1 MENFAKLKTQDIKS
15 QAERKDI
22 YLDNDFIAISK
33 YIKITDEDIN
43 RLKKW
48 DINEVFI
55 KDLENEDATHNSVQ
69 DFEKFLREYK
79 VFKNIYLNIIKQT
92 KNNLGNFRHN
102 NLVNMKE
109 LNEIIDGLL
118 DIMNRNLNSFIA
130 LLSILHSTSVSIS
143 LYIISSSVPIIS
155 DSSNSLP
162 SQSTLRGSSIDIS
175 FLYCV
180 DFRKNIS
187 ISFSMQRDAY
197 VASFM
202 FLSVLK
208 VFTAFIR
215 PIVPIEIRSSTP
227 VPVDSNFF
235 AI

>member
-118 DIMNRNLNSFIA
+118 DIMNRNLNSFIE
-130 LLSILHSTSVSIS
+130 LLSIFNFNKNL
-143 LYIISSSVPIIS
+143 LY
-155 DSSNSLP
+155 
-162 SQSTLRGSSIDIS
+162 
-175 FLYCV
+175 
-180 DFRKNIS
+180 
-187 ISFSMQRDAY
+187 
-197 VASFM
+197 
-202 FLSVLK
+202 
-208 VFTAFIR
+208 
-215 PIVPIEIRSSTP
+215 
-227 VPVDSNFF
+227 
-235 AI
+235 